1 MDQKGIR
8 GECRYEYGHDTWY
21 EILKEQKH
29 FLKGINKWPNMMTK
43 TCNAS
48 TWEVEIRGSVTE
60 SHSQLHSE
68 F

>member
-29 FLKGINKWPNMMTK
+29 FLKGINK
-43 TCNAS
+43 
-48 TWEVEIRGSVTE
+48 
-60 SHSQLHSE
+60 
-68 F
+68 